1 MIKEYD
7 FMEEWVVPL
16 FSVCYRRCFADRRKG
31 ACRLKKQELIEHV
44 ERLLKPLAEQRQY
57 EIVDVEYEKEGPNWY
72 LKVFADK
79 EGGFSIN
86 DCVDL
91 SHALEAELEKEDPIV
106 NPYILE
112 ISSPGLDR
120 PLKKDKDYARSIG
133 KLVEVKLY
141 KAMEEPAA
149 VKEFVAK
156 LNAYDPDTAVMEL
169 EWEDGRVFSL
179 KKKDVAAIRLA
190 VIF

>member
-1 MIKEYD
+1 M
-7 FMEEWVVPL
+7 
-16 FSVCYRRCFADRRKG
+16 
-31 ACRLKKQELIEHV
+31 
-44 ERLLKPLAEQRQY
+44 QY
-57 EIVDVEYEKEGPNWY
+57 ESVDVEYEKEGPNWY

-79 EGGFSIN
+79 EGGFTIN

-91 SHALEAELEKEDPIV
+91 SHALEAQLEQEDPIE

-141 KAMEEPAA
+141 KALEKPEK

-156 LNAYDPDTAVMEL
+156 LLAYDPETAMMEL
-169 EWEDGRVFSL
+169 EWEDGQIFRIQ
-179 KKKDVAAIRLA
+179 KKDVAAIRLA